1 MPKILIDILPAQ
13 GHLNGSLKLAL
24 VLKNAGYDIVY
35 LNMSAFQTELEKH
48 GLEYA
53 TIEQYNRQFMIGEWK
68 FSFELFFNKLF
79 DFNRK
84 ELFKSEELEFQ
95 LFKKNIH
102 EVSPDLVLLDD
113 QNMLKAVHYKICN
126 IPIVCLDNLP
136 ESCMSDNVPPYT
148 SFFVPSNNFIS
159 KWFCKVLWFRKTI
172 QNRWRLC
179 KLQLNLVGTDYYSAT
194 LRITKQN
201 KINLKKSI
209 DLKRGFNIGIKKIP
223 HIIVAPGAFDFPH
236 PQKDGIF
243 NVGPLVD
250 INREGE
256 IEKSRYNALKKNLD
270 KYKEKESGFIIYCS
284 LGTITQG
291 WQSRKKRFLFEMMK
305 VASQNLSDLFVLSA
319 GKEFNINE
327 FLPVPE
333 NMYVFEFVPQVDLLQ
348 FCDIMITH
356 GGMNTITECVFC
368 EVPMLVYPLSPHW
381 DQPGNSAR
389 VVYHGLGLNGRIT
402 RDSAK
407 TISKKLNIIKS
418 DYEFYKKNVSEMK
431 SKFDEKNNS
440 NEVVDIIENIL
451 NEIKQE

>member
-1 MPKILIDILPAQ
+1 MPKILIDILPAY

-24 VLKNAGYDIVY
+24 VLKNAGYRVVY
-35 LNMSAFQTELEKH
+35 LNMGAFQTELKKL
-48 GLEYA
+48 GLEYT

-79 DFNRK
+79 DFNRIFFK
-84 ELFKSEELEFQ
+84 KSEELEFQ

-113 QNMLKAVHYKICN
+113 QNMLKAAYYKMCN
-126 IPIVCLDNLP
+126 IRIVCLDNLP

-148 SFFVPSNNFIS
+148 SFFTPSNNFIS
-159 KWFCKVLWFRKTI
+159 KWFCKVLWFRKTM

-194 LRITKQN
+194 LRIANQN

-209 DLKRGFNIGIKKIP
+209 DLKRGFNIGIKNIL

-236 PQKDGIF
+236 PQKVGIF
-243 NVGPLVD
+243 NIGPLVD

-256 IEKSRYNALKKNLD
+256 IVKSRYNALKKNLD

-291 WQSRKKRFLFEMMK
+291 FQSRKKRFLLEMVK
-305 VASQNLSDLFVLSA
+305 VASLNPSDLFVLSA

-327 FLPVPE
+327 LLPVSE

-348 FCDIMITH
+348 YCDIMITH

-389 VVYHGLGLNGRIT
+389 VVYHGLGLNGKINK
-402 RDSAK
+402 DSSK
-407 TISKKLNIIKS
+407 TISKKVNQIKS
-418 DYEFYKKNVSEMK
+418 NYSLYKNNVLEMK
-431 SKFDEKNNS
+431 AKFEEKNNS
-440 NEVVDIIENIL
+440 LEVVNIIENIL
-451 NEIKQE
+451 KKTIQE